1 MRIGVDMRGLLT
13 GKRSGVEQYTLK
25 ILENLLSLDRHN
37 TYVLFYVSYRDLD
50 ERFKKLLAEAPFL
63 KQSNVEVKTLQW
75 INFPLLLHAV
85 WKPLDWPKADK
96 ICNGLDLMW
105 LPFPRLLPVSK
116 SCRLVITFHD
126 LIPEIFPQFYTWQS
140 RLWHWQMS
148 YPYLARRADK
158 IIAVSQNTKDDLIRI
173 YGVDAKKIQVVYEG
187 VEESYFQ
194 TPSVNS
200 RQNVRRKFKIGQDFI
215 YYVGSLEPRKN
226 LPMVIRG
233 FAYLKTQPQFDK
245 IKLVISGGKSWLADS
260 IYEEV
265 SNLKLK
271 KSVVFTGP
279 VTEMEKIAL
288 LYQARAFAFPSLYEG
303 FGLPVIEAFAAGC
316 PVITSNVSALPEVAD
331 GAAALID
338 PQDQDGFNRALE
350 KILTHSSYPHNL
362 ITKGKLQAKKFSWAK
377 AANQTLN
384 VFLNG
389 PRREI

>member
-1 MRIGVDMRGLLT
+1 MRIGIDMRGLLT

-25 ILENLLSLDRHN
+25 ILENLLSLDHHN

-50 ERFKKLLAEAPFL
+50 KRFEKLLVEAPFL
-63 KQSNVEVKTLQW
+63 KQSNVEVKTLKW
-75 INFPLLLHAV
+75 VNFPLLLHAV
-85 WKPLDWPKADK
+85 WKPLDWPKVDK

-105 LPFPRLLPVSK
+105 LPFPRLLPLSRRCK
-116 SCRLVITFHD
+116 LIITFHD

-140 RLWHWQMS
+140 RLWQWQMS
-148 YPYLARRADK
+148 YPYLARRAEK
-158 IIAVSQNTKDDLIRI
+158 IIAVSESTAKDLVQI

-187 VEESYFQ
+187 VDDIYFSP
-194 TPSVNS
+194 PSLRLQRSV
-200 RQNVRRKFKIGQDFI
+200 QKKFKIDQDFI
-215 YYVGSLEPRKN
+215 YYVGSIEPRKN

-233 FAYLKTQPQFDK
+233 LAHIKAQPKFDK
-245 IKLVISGGKSWLADS
+245 MKLVISGGKSWLAES

-265 SNLKLK
+265 NNLKLK
-271 KSVVFTGP
+271 KSVIFTGQ

-288 LYQARAFAFPSLYEG
+288 LYRAKVFAFPSLYEG
-303 FGLPVIEAFAAGC
+303 FGLPVIEAFATGC
-316 PVITSNVSALPEVAD
+316 PVITSNVSALPEVAG

-338 PQDQDGFNRALE
+338 PKEQASFNQALE
-350 KILTHSSYPHNL
+350 KILTHASYPNNL

-389 PRREI
+389 SH